1 MVAVEFEVPTMW
13 HGWQHGC
20 WCRDRASPS
29 RARARIGG
37 GVKCA
42 AAVVLVVLALGLASC
57 STGGNDDNPLSLS
70 ERSSTTRPSTTTT
83 QPTTTS
89 PATTTTVAE
98 LPQIA
103 LDKAPEMVEYLNT
116 VAVEAEELVATCE
129 ADTESFR
136 CRLAINTGAPLT
148 AQRAEIAGG
157 LLTNIEEVA
166 PGAGPPVSSTRDY
179 LDLVAEQA
187 AALEACAEPVMC
199 PTEAFELMLTMA
211 TADEEAA
218 LWAAL

>member
-1 MVAVEFEVPTMW
+1 M
-13 HGWQHGC
+13 
-20 WCRDRASPS
+20 
-29 RARARIGG
+29 
-37 GVKCA
+37 KYA
-42 AAVVLVVLALGLASC
+42 AMAVVLVLGLAAC
-57 STGGNDDNPLSLS
+57 GGGDDNATSSS
-70 ERSSTTRPSTTTT
+70 ERSSATRPSTTTT
-83 QPTTTS
+83 RPTTTR
-89 PATTTTVAE
+89 PATTTTVVE

-103 LDKAPEMVEYLNT
+103 LDKAPEMAEYLNT

-129 ADTESFR
+129 ADAGSFQ

-148 AQRAEIAGG
+148 ASRAEIAGG

-187 AALEACAEPVMC
+187 AALQACARPAMC
-199 PTEAFELMLTMA
+199 PTEAFELMSTMA

-218 LWAAL
+218 LWTAL